1 MGMDMKKQVISKK
14 TIQVGDKSYIEEKYW
29 PLFPSNRIIT
39 TRRRKIT
46 LGEVFSFMEMMLISL
61 CGVYLI
67 WFLFKFS
74 SAMSAWSDLHSLMLG
89 Y

>member
-1 MGMDMKKQVISKK
+1 MGSDMKKQVISKEVISK
-14 TIQVGDKSYIEEKYW
+14 DGKQYIEEKYW

-74 SAMSAWSDLHSLMLG
+74 SAMSAWSDLHNMMLG